1 MCSFNK
7 TEFFMTDFQQFVLDF
22 KSYVNSLLKEGIDP
36 QNAFEAAVDEFEIDW
51 DDQEMVTYAE
61 EWFLEVEQALI

>member
-1 MCSFNK
+1 
-7 TEFFMTDFQQFVLDF
+7 MTDFQQFVLDF
-22 KSYVNSLLKEGIDP
+22 KSYASSLLEEGIDP
-36 QNAFEAAVDEFEIDW
+36 QNAFEAAVEEFEIDW